1 MATRARMCDVEE
13 LRVTAAFEPCR
24 VHLPPFPP
32 PKAPPRCSVSLV
44 ARAIRRLCPRLNFR
58 GLPVRVTSRQRAWCI
73 GGCVQSYGGSQSHRV
88 SERLIRTRCARR
100 PLVPCC
106 QSRRS
111 ARRFWRPLTDTTAS
125 RQPSSRSETTF
136 SRGSPQT
143 ATSAQSTGNG
153 RFSTC
158 TVKSV
163 CSLVTHPSA
172 LALGLG
178 RRTLR
183 RRSEPSPRH

>member
-1 MATRARMCDVEE
+1 MDDAALALRMATRARMCDVEE

-111 ARRFWRPLTDTTAS
+111 ARRFWRPLTALRPHGS
-125 RQPSSRSETTF
+125 RLHAVR
-136 SRGSPQT
+136 R
-143 ATSAQSTGNG
+143 
-153 RFSTC
+153 RFRE
-158 TVKSV
+158 V
-163 CSLVTHPSA
+163 
-172 LALGLG
+172 
-178 RRTLR
+178 RRRLR
-183 RRSEPSPRH
+183 RRHSLPEMVAQPVQ